1 MFLKYNVPA
10 ALCIVRTVRRIVDW
24 LCSRL
29 LTSKDSRSLLSRS
42 RASGS

>member
-10 ALCIVRTVRRIVDW
+10 ALCIVRTVRRVVDW

-29 LTSKDSRSLLSRS
+29 IAYLMLRIE
-42 RASGS
+42 